1 MVTFGRAGP
10 AGDCQPGSHRGVGQ
24 IQARLGCLMRAPK
37 SEEIQRRLSGHLSTE
52 RMIQYCSLGRQ
63 IGAAPFSET
72 GGATA
77 LTGRGDDTSLGYS
90 TLGLRAA
97 TSLDLQGMSLT
108 LRGGLA
114 WRHAFGDVDPK
125 TTLAFAGSSAFTVA
139 GLPIAKDAALVEAG
153 LDLAISQS
161 ATLGLSYTGQLAQ
174 DAQDHAFKGVLAVR
188 F

>member
-1 MVTFGRAGP
+1 
-10 AGDCQPGSHRGVGQ
+10 
-24 IQARLGCLMRAPK
+24 
-37 SEEIQRRLSGHLSTE
+37 
-52 RMIQYCSLGRQ
+52 MIQYCSLGRQ